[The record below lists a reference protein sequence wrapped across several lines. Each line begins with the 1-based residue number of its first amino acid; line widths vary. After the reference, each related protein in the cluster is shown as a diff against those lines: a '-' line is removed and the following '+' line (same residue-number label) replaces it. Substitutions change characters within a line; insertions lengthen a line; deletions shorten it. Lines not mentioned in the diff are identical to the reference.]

1 MGKYKFVIVILLGLF
16 SFNLQAQIVSYVK
29 YKHEADLIV
38 YEVDYKWQADITY
51 VLVNKRYEAKDG
63 VWYISDRKEG
73 IRLYRAKYRHEA
85 DVLVFR
91 VKYRHEIKGKIDN
104 Q

>member
-1 MGKYKFVIVILLGLF
+1 MRYLILFLLL
-16 SFNLQAQIVSYVK
+16 SFTSKAQIVSYVK

-38 YEVDYKWQADITY
+38 YEVDYKWQADICYTICA
-51 VLVNKRYEAKDG
+51 NRYETKNG

-85 DVLVFR
+85 DILVFR
-91 VKYRHEIKGKIDN
+91 VKYKHEIKGKIDN
-104 Q
+104 